1 MKNKTAGLIL
11 FFLFTKSFCFSQK
24 DGINMISL
32 RGENFKEEVI
42 TVLTCNDNCLVI
54 DNESGFIA
62 FTLSGK
68 IGERN
73 ILVSVETPVMKGT
86 KKIKVDKD
94 GDPSSHQK
102 LTIEIFGSNPAVDK
116 DTYEIQG
123 ESDEAII
130 TIQRYDEAKE
140 ELVGNFSV
148 KYIDSTTGLKKLGA
162 SCRFFVQGK

>member
-1 MKNKTAGLIL
+1 MKRATGLIL
-11 FFLFTKSFCFSQK
+11 FLLLNYSFVFSQR
-24 DGINMISL
+24 DGMNMLSL
-32 RGENFKEEVI
+32 RGENFKEEII
-42 TVLTCNDNCLVI
+42 TVLACADNCLVI
-54 DNESGFIA
+54 DKESGFIA
-62 FTLSGK
+62 FTLTGK

-73 ILVSVETPVMKGT
+73 ILVTGETPVLKGT

-130 TIQRYDEAKE
+130 TIQRYDELKG

-148 KYIDSTTGLKKLGA
+148 KYIDNTTGLKKLVA
-162 SCRFFVQGK
+162 SCRFFIQEK

>member
-1 MKNKTAGLIL
+1 
-11 FFLFTKSFCFSQK
+11 
-24 DGINMISL
+24 
-32 RGENFKEEVI
+32 
-42 TVLTCNDNCLVI
+42 
-54 DNESGFIA
+54 
-62 FTLSGK
+62 
-68 IGERN
+68 
-73 ILVSVETPVMKGT
+73 MKGT

-94 GDPSSHQK
+94 GDPASHQK

-130 TIQRYDEAKE
+130 TIQRYDEAKG